1 MVWVDDGVWV
11 VVGLGCRVTWLRRGV
26 GCGGDKAKGGGE
38 VIDSSVVVKSACRGG
53 RCVLERA
60 PTPHV

>member
-1 MVWVDDGVWV
+1 MTKGGMEWLEDRVE
-11 VVGLGCRVTWLRRGV
+11 GLRERSDS
-26 GCGGDKAKGGGE
+26 GGDKAKGEGV

-60 PTPHV
+60 PTPHI